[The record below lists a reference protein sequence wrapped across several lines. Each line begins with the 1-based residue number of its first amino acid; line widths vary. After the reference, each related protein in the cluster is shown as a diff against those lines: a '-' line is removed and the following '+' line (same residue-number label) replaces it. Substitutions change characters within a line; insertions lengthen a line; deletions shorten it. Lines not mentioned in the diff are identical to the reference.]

1 MPFPEIMAMTAPP
14 KLPVEIDSLL
24 KLLNASDGAVAS
36 DTSLPEVS
44 DEAAPDVSAR
54 VASEAQGVTA
64 VEVPEIEI
72 SDDVENRFAAH
83 IVRGMRKSRTG

>member
-1 MPFPEIMAMTAPP
+1 MPMTAPP
-14 KLPVEIDSLL
+14 KLPVDIDSLL
-24 KLLNASDGAVAS
+24 KLLNASDGVVAS

-44 DEAAPDVSAR
+44 DEAGPEVPAHIAG
-54 VASEAQGVTA
+54 AAQGATA
-64 VEVPEIEI
+64 VEVPAAVKLPEI